1 MMWKKKLSMIL
12 VASMV
17 AFSFITVTMPD
28 QADAKR
34 SYSSTKKS
42 FSPSSGSTNQPRNN
56 NINRNQSTTSN
67 TPASTAAAQKPG
79 FFSGGLMKGLMIG
92 GLAGMLFGGLFG
104 GMGFLGEM
112 LGMMVN
118 LLAVAALV
126 LIVFRLIAFFRDR
139 KKEKLNEEPK
149 RL

>member
-1 MMWKKKLSMIL
+1 MWKKKLSMIL
-12 VASMV
+12 LASVVAL
-17 AFSFITVTMPD
+17 SFTTVTLPD

-34 SYSSTKKS
+34 SYSSSKKS
-42 FSPSSGSTNQPRNN
+42 FSPSSGSTTQTPNN

-67 TPASTAAAQKPG
+67 QQAGTAATQKPG
-79 FFSGGLMKGLMIG
+79 FFGGGLMKGLMIG

-112 LGMMVN
+112 LGMIVN
-118 LLAVAALV
+118 LLAIAALV
-126 LIVFRLIAFFRDR
+126 LIVFRLIAFFKDR